1 MDAEIKRIINK
12 VFETTGV
19 KLDPTDPLVAVLLM
33 QYSYFDD
40 AVSKLKTEQQESYED
55 YLRQFTAKADELI
68 NAVNRLETNRQA
80 MLLELLQKNEELAN
94 QNEERVYARLKA
106 NLDNVSTNRREITFV
121 LRLSIFVA
129 ICCVASTI
137 FSIIRLFLYK

>member
-40 AVSKLKTEQQESYED
+40 AVSKLKIEQQESYED

-137 FSIIRLFLYK
+137 FSIIRLFL

>member
-19 KLDPTDPLVAVLLM
+19 KLDRTDPLIAVLLM

-40 AVSKLKTEQQESYED
+40 AAAKLKIEQQEAYD
-55 YLRQFTAKADELI
+55 AYLEQFKAKADELI
-68 NAVNRLETNRQA
+68 DAVKRLEQNRQA
-80 MLLELLQKNEELAN
+80 MLLELLQKNEELAS
-94 QNEERVYARLKA
+94 QNEERVYARLKV

-129 ICCVASTI
+129 ICCAVSTI
-137 FSIIRLFLYK
+137 ISIIRLLLL

>member
-55 YLRQFTAKADELI
+55 YLGQFIAKADELI

-106 NLDNVSTNRREITFV
+106 NLDNVSTNRREIIFV

-129 ICCVASTI
+129 ICCAASTI
-137 FSIIRLFLYK
+137 FSIIRLFL